1 MGMQEGTPN
10 APDAFGLPEYF
21 VTTIASETAGPYAV
35 RYALG
40 VRRFGEIPDAEGW
53 PPVVV
58 RIGGQQGAILINC

>member
-53 PPVVV
+53 PPVVSGS
-58 RIGGQQGAILINC
+58 GGNKVQS